1 MSSKAALRE
10 AYKARR
16 RELNAE
22 QREELSLD
30 ITNKC
35 LELDIWKGRYYHIFL
50 PIERQL
56 EINTHHL
63 LTVLQGKD
71 RSVVLSR
78 SDMTSAGMRHILL
91 EEHTRIKENAWGIP
105 EPVAGLEVEPQL
117 LDVVFVPLLAFD
129 LHGNRVGYG
138 KGFYDRFLG
147 QCRSDAK
154 FVGLSFFQ
162 AVDLIDE
169 DPLDIRLH
177 YAVTPDKIYEF

>member
-1 MSSKAALRE
+1 MSSKATLRE
-10 AYKARR
+10 TYKTKR
-16 RELNAE
+16 REFSAE

-35 LELDIWKGRYYHIFL
+35 LELDIWKGRYYHLFL

-78 SDMTSAGMRHILL
+78 SDMSSGGMQHILL
-91 EEHTRIKENAWGIP
+91 EEHTRIKENTWGIP
-105 EPVAGLEVEPQL
+105 EPVAGLEVAPQL

-129 LHGNRVGYG
+129 RQGNRIGYG
-138 KGFYDRFLG
+138 KGFYDRFLA
-147 QCRSDAK
+147 QCRSDAQ
-154 FVGLSFFQ
+154 FVGLSYFQ
-162 AVDLIDE
+162 AVDLIDK

-177 YAVTPDKIYEF
+177 YAVTPERIYQF